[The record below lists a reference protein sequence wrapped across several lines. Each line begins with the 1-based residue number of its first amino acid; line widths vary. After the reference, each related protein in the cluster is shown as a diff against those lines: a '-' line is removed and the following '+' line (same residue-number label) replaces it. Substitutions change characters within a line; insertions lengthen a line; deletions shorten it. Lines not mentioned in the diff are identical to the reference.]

1 MHKSDLIKTVSEETG
16 VSNKDTEAVVNAA
29 LESIISAVAEGDKV
43 VLTGFGTL
51 ERKKRKARKGR
62 HPSTGKEINIPE
74 KWAVSF
80 SAGKIF
86 KEEVEA
92 GK

>member
-1 MHKSDLIKTVSEETG
+1 MHKSDLIKKVAESTG
-16 VSNKDTEAVVNAA
+16 VSNKDAETVINATID
-29 LESIISAVAEGDKV
+29 SIISAVAGGEKV

-62 HPSTGKEINIPE
+62 HPSTGAEIDIPE
-74 KWAVSF
+74 KWAVGF

-86 KEEVEA
+86 KDKVEE

>member
-1 MHKSDLIKTVSEETG
+1 MHKSDLIKSVAEGTG
-16 VSNKDTEAVVNAA
+16 VSNKDTESVINAA
-29 LESIISAVAEGDKV
+29 IDAIIGAVANGDKV

-62 HPSTGKEINIPE
+62 HPSSGAEISIPE

-86 KEEVEA
+86 KEKVE
-92 GK
+92 G

>member
-1 MHKSDLIKTVSEETG
+1 MHKSDLIKKVAEETQ
-16 VSNKDTEAVVNAA
+16 VSNKDTEAVINAA
-29 LESIISAVAEGDKV
+29 IDAIIAGVAEGDKV

-62 HPSTGKEINIPE
+62 HPSSGAEINIPE

-86 KEEVEA
+86 KEKVE
-92 GK
+92 G

>member
-1 MHKSDLIKTVSEETG
+1 MHKSDLIKKVAESTG
-16 VSNKDTEAVVNAA
+16 VSKADAEKVIGTALDTIVDT
-29 LESIISAVAEGDKV
+29 VASGEKV

-51 ERKKRKARKGR
+51 DRKKRKERKGR
-62 HPSTGKEINIPE
+62 HPSTGAEITIPE

-86 KEEVEA
+86 KEKVE
-92 GK
+92 G

>member
-1 MHKSDLIKTVSEETG
+1 MHKSDLIKKIAEDTG
-16 VSNKDTEAVVNAA
+16 VSNKDAETVVNAA
-29 LESIISAVAEGDKV
+29 IDTIIDGVAHGEKV

-62 HPSTGKEINIPE
+62 HPSTGEEINIPE

-86 KEEVEA
+86 KEKVEE
-92 GK
+92 G

>member
-1 MHKSDLIKTVSEETG
+1 MHKSDLIKKVADDTG
-16 VSNKDTEAVVNAA
+16 VSHKDTEAIVNAVID
-29 LESIISAVAEGDKV
+29 SVIDAVAKGEKV

-62 HPSTGKEINIPE
+62 HPSTGAEINIPE
-74 KWAVSF
+74 KHAVSF

-86 KEEVEA
+86 KEKVE
-92 GK
+92 G

>member
-1 MHKSDLIKTVSEETG
+1 MHKSDLIKKVAEDTG
-16 VSNKDTEAVVNAA
+16 VSNKDAETVVNAA
-29 LESIISAVAEGDKV
+29 IDTIIGSVAGGQKV

-62 HPSTGKEINIPE
+62 HPSTGAEINIPE

-86 KEEVEA
+86 KEKVEA
-92 GK
+92 G

>member
-1 MHKSDLIKTVSEETG
+1 MHKSDLIKKVAEGTG
-16 VSNKDTEAVVNAA
+16 VSNKDTEAVVNATIDA
-29 LESIISAVAEGDKV
+29 IIDAVAEGEKV

-51 ERKKRKARKGR
+51 ERKQRKARKGR
-62 HPSTGKEINIPE
+62 HPSSGAEISIPA

-86 KEEVEA
+86 KEKVE
-92 GK
+92 GE

>member
-1 MHKSDLIKTVSEETG
+1 MHKSDLIKKVAESSD
-16 VSNKDTEAVVNAA
+16 VNKQDAEAVINGA
-29 LESIISAVAEGDKV
+29 LDVIIKTVASGEKV

-51 ERKKRKARKGR
+51 ERKKRRARKGR
-62 HPSTGKEINIPE
+62 HPSTGAEILIPE

-86 KEEVEA
+86 KERVEK
-92 GK
+92 G

>member
-1 MHKSDLIKTVSEETG
+1 MHKSDLIKKVAEATD
-16 VSNKDTEAVVNAA
+16 VSNKDAESVINNAIDT
-29 LESIISAVAEGDKV
+29 IIATVAAGEKV

-62 HPSTGKEINIPE
+62 HPSTGKEITIPE

-86 KEEVEA
+86 KETVEK
-92 GK
+92 G